1 MARVTANRIWQL
13 LMGRGIVDTPDNFG
27 FQGSSP
33 SHPEL
38 LDWLAVELIDG
49 GWDQKRLVREIVM
62 SATYRQASS
71 FPRQVVD
78 RETGSVMT
86 REELT
91 RRDPENRW
99 FTRASARR
107 LTAEMLRDQALAVSG
122 LLVGT
127 MGGPSVKPY
136 QPEGLW
142 DIAMGKPRYETS
154 SGGDRYRRSLYTYW
168 KRTVPPPSM
177 VTFDAADRNNC
188 AVERQV
194 TSTPL
199 QALVLL
205 NDPQFTEAA
214 RQYGQ
219 RMLRE
224 GGDTDGDRVEW
235 LFRSITSRRPSDE
248 EKQVLLQLFQE
259 QRELFLTDVEESK
272 KVVGSSEATELS
284 PADLAELAAAGILAS
299 AMLNHDESVMR
310 R

>member
-1 MARVTANRIWQL
+1 
-13 LMGRGIVDTPDNFG
+13 
-27 FQGSSP
+27 
-33 SHPEL
+33 
-38 LDWLAVELIDG
+38 
-49 GWDQKRLVREIVM
+49 
-62 SATYRQASS
+62 
-71 FPRQVVD
+71 
-78 RETGSVMT
+78 
-86 REELT
+86 
-91 RRDPENRW
+91 
-99 FTRASARR
+99 
-107 LTAEMLRDQALAVSG
+107 
-122 LLVGT
+122 
-127 MGGPSVKPY
+127 
-136 QPEGLW
+136 
-142 DIAMGKPRYETS
+142 
-154 SGGDRYRRSLYTYW
+154 
-168 KRTVPPPSM
+168 M

-214 RQYGQ
+214 RQYGR

-224 GGDTDGDRVEW
+224 GGDSDGDRVEW

-259 QRELFLTDVEESK
+259 QRELFLTDVEESR